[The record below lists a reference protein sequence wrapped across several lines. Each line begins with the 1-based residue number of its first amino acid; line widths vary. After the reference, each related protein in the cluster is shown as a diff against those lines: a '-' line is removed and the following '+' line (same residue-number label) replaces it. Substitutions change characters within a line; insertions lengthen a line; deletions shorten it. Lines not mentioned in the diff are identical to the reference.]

1 MKKTGWIVT
10 VSLLVGAALLNGSG
24 ILRAA
29 EKEKRTLLRVG
40 VYDSR
45 AIAIAHYNSDYWNKI
60 LTEKRAEL
68 EQAKKEG
75 NAEKVRQIEA
85 WGPAQQTEAHLK
97 GFSTAPVHELLVPV
111 KDKLPDVAQKCGVD
125 VIVSKWE
132 FDYQSPDA
140 EVMDITD
147 QLAALYNP
155 SEKTLNWIR
164 QTKDIA
170 PLPEKEILE
179 HQD

>member
-1 MKKTGWIVT
+1 MKKTG
-10 VSLLVGAALLNGSG
+10 LVLAVGILAGAMLLNSSG
-24 ILRAA
+24 ISRAA
-29 EKEKRTLLRVG
+29 DKGKRTLLRVG

-45 AIAIAHYNSDYWNKI
+45 AIAIAYANSDYWNKI

-75 NAEKVRQIEA
+75 DAEKVREIEA
-85 WGPAQQTEAHLK
+85 WGPAQQTEAHLRAF
-97 GFSTAPVHELLVPV
+97 GTAPVHELLVPV

-140 EVMDITD
+140 EVTDITD
-147 QLAALYNP
+147 EVAALYNP

-170 PLPEKEILE
+170 PLPKNEILK